1 MELVQTQTFNRLPGV
16 RDVTGVPYI
25 LLSDRYALPPAVLL
39 TVSRG
44 HARGGGALTI
54 PGHELG
60 DQDQHEGSHSL
71 KDA

>member
-1 MELVQTQTFNRLPGV
+1 MELVQIQTFNRLPGV

-25 LLSDRYALPPAVLL
+25 LLSDRYALSPAVLL

-44 HARGGGALTI
+44 GARGGALTI

-60 DQDQHEGSHSL
+60 DRDQHEGSHSL
-71 KDA
+71 EDA